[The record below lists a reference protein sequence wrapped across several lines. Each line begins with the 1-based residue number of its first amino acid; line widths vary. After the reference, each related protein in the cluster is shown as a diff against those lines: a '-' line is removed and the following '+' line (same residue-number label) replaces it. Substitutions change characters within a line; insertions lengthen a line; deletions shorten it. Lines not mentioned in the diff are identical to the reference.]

1 MNYYKERPGY
11 RKISKLQEVEMAV
24 STKYGK
30 VNIPRIGDDEPV
42 FILRAQDKL
51 AGASIGMYRELA
63 ASHGSKLADSLNKE
77 IESFQKWQGVK
88 KLPD

>member
-1 MNYYKERPGY
+1 
-11 RKISKLQEVEMAV
+11 MAV

-30 VNIPRIGDDEPV
+30 VDIPKIGGDEPV

-51 AGASIGMYRELA
+51 AEATIGMYRIMA
-63 ASHGSKLADSLNKE
+63 DSHGSKLTDSLGKE
-77 IESFQKWQGVK
+77 IEAFRRWQGAK

>member
-1 MNYYKERPGY
+1 
-11 RKISKLQEVEMAV
+11 MAV

-30 VNIPRIGDDEPV
+30 VDILKIGGDEPV

-51 AGASIGMYRELA
+51 AEATIGMYQILA
-63 ASHGSKLADSLNKE
+63 ASHGSKLADSLDRE
-77 IESFQKWQGVK
+77 IEAFQRWQGAK

>member
-1 MNYYKERPGY
+1 LKEGFG
-11 RKISKLQEVEMAV
+11 MAV

-30 VNIPRIGDDEPV
+30 VSIPKVGDDEPV

-51 AGASIGMYRELA
+51 AESAIAMYQALASSHGASVAKDINQEV
-63 ASHGSKLADSLNKE
+63 
-77 IESFQKWQGVK
+77 ESFRNWKGAK

>member
-1 MNYYKERPGY
+1 
-11 RKISKLQEVEMAV
+11 MAI

-30 VNIPRIGDDEPV
+30 VDISKIGSDEPV

-51 AGASIGMYRELA
+51 AEATIGMYRLLA
-63 ASHGSKLADSLNKE
+63 ASHGSRLADSLEKE
-77 IESFQKWQGVK
+77 MEAFRKWPGNK

>member
-1 MNYYKERPGY
+1 
-11 RKISKLQEVEMAV
+11 MAI

-30 VNIPRIGDDEPV
+30 VDIPKIGKDEPV

-51 AGASIGMYRELA
+51 AEAAIGMYRILA
-63 ASHGSKLADSLNKE
+63 ASHGSKLTNSLDKE
-77 IESFQKWQGVK
+77 IGAFQRWQGAK

>member
-1 MNYYKERPGY
+1 
-11 RKISKLQEVEMAV
+11 MAI

-30 VNIPRIGDDEPV
+30 VDIPKIGSDEPV

-51 AGASIGMYRELA
+51 AEVTIGIYQLLA
-63 ASHGSKLADSLNKE
+63 ASQGSKLTDSLEKE
-77 IESFQKWQGVK
+77 IETFRKWPGNK

>member
-1 MNYYKERPGY
+1 
-11 RKISKLQEVEMAV
+11 MAV

-51 AGASIGMYRELA
+51 AEAAIGMYKLLA
-63 ASHGSKLADSLNKE
+63 ASHGSKLADSLDRE
-77 IESFQKWQGVK
+77 IISFQRWSGSK

>member
-1 MNYYKERPGY
+1 
-11 RKISKLQEVEMAV
+11 MAV

-30 VNIPRIGDDEPV
+30 VDITKIGADEPV

-51 AGASIGMYRELA
+51 AEVTIDIYRLLV
-63 ASHGSKLADSLNKE
+63 ASHGLKLADSLDKE
-77 IESFQKWQGVK
+77 IEAFRKWPGFK

>member
-1 MNYYKERPGY
+1 MG
-11 RKISKLQEVEMAV
+11 V

-30 VNIPRIGDDEPV
+30 VNVPKIGDDEPV

-51 AGASIGMYRELA
+51 AEMAIGMYKLLA
-63 ASHGSKLADSLNKE
+63 ASHGSKLADSLDRE
-77 IESFQKWQGVK
+77 IRAFQRWQGVK

>member
-1 MNYYKERPGY
+1 
-11 RKISKLQEVEMAV
+11 MAL

-30 VNIPRIGDDEPV
+30 VNITKIGSDEPV

-51 AGASIGMYRELA
+51 AGATIEIYRILA
-63 ASHGSKLADSLNKE
+63 TSHGSKLADSLEGE
-77 IESFQKWQGVK
+77 IKAFQRWQGVK

>member
-1 MNYYKERPGY
+1 
-11 RKISKLQEVEMAV
+11 MAI

-30 VNIPRIGDDEPV
+30 VNIPKIGENEPV

-51 AGASIGMYRELA
+51 ADPTIGMYKLMA
-63 ASHGSKLADSLNKE
+63 ASHGSKLADSLDRE
-77 IESFQKWQGVK
+77 IQAFRTWPGKK

>member
-1 MNYYKERPGY
+1 
-11 RKISKLQEVEMAV
+11 MAV

-30 VNIPRIGDDEPV
+30 VNIAKIGDDEPV

-51 AGASIGMYRELA
+51 AEATIGMYRLLT
-63 ASHGSKLADSLNKE
+63 ASHGSKLADSLNAE
-77 IESFQKWQGVK
+77 MEAFSKWPGVK